1 MFGKFS
7 LSKKKRDK
15 KKSKV
20 KWMELNQ
27 KLEY

>member
-15 KKSKV
+15 KNAKV
-20 KWMELNQ
+20 KWRELNQ